1 MGHGVPCRAIVE
13 YAEFRRLRQ
22 NALAMHSVTPIE
34 ENVDRLDVDGRSVY
48 LVGTAH
54 VSPASAALVD
64 RVIREQRPDTV
75 CIELCN
81 SRYETLT
88 NPERW
93 KETDLYSVIRD
104 GRAYVLMAQLALS
117 AFQRK
122 LAREFKIRPGE
133 EMHRAMK
140 AAAATGAEVVLADRE
155 IRTTL
160 KRAWAGAG
168 FGAMVRMV
176 WSLVVSLFDRQTVT
190 AEEVEK
196 LKGNDELAVMLEEFS
211 GALPGVKTALI
222 DERDQYLAA
231 KIREAPGE
239 RVVAVVGAGHVPGI
253 KRMYSDEIDLET
265 LETLPPPKRIFRY
278 IGWGV
283 PVLLFALVAA
293 GFAFSGRETGEQMIM
308 AWILANG
315 IAAAAGTVLA
325 LAHPLTILTAF
336 LAAPLTSLN
345 PTIAAGWVCG
355 LVEAWLRKPRVMDL
369 ERVGDDVSTVPG
381 IWRNRVTRVLL
392 VVILANLGSSL
403 GTFVGVGWILS
414 LFAS

>member
-1 MGHGVPCRAIVE
+1 MGHGAPHRAIVE
-13 YAEFRRLRQ
+13 NAEFGHLRQ
-22 NALAMHSVTPIE
+22 NALPMHAVTPIE
-34 ENVDRLDVDGRSVY
+34 DNVDRLDIDGREIY

-54 VSPASAALVD
+54 VSPASATLVD

-75 CIELCN
+75 CLELCN

-104 GRAYVLMAQLALS
+104 GRAYVLMAQLALA

-133 EMHRAMK
+133 EMHRAMR
-140 AAAATGAEVVLADRE
+140 AATATGAEITLADRE

-176 WSLVVSLFDRQTVT
+176 WSLVASLFNRETVT

-196 LKGNDELAVMLEEFS
+196 LKGSDELALMLEEFS

-231 KIREAPGE
+231 KIRRSPGQ

-253 KRMYSDEIDLET
+253 KRVFSDDIDLAA
-265 LETLPPPKRIFRY
+265 LEELPPPKRIFRI

-283 PVLLFALVAA
+283 PLLLFALVAA
-293 GFAFSGRETGEQMIM
+293 GFAFSGRETGEQMII
-308 AWILANG
+308 AWVLANG
-315 IAAAAGTVLA
+315 IAAAAGTVIA
-325 LAHPLTILTAF
+325 LAHPLTIVTAF

-355 LVEAWLRKPRVMDL
+355 LVEAWLRKPRVLDL
-369 ERVGDDVSTVPG
+369 ERVGEDVSTVAG

-403 GTFVGVGWILS
+403 GTFIGVGWILS
-414 LFAS
+414 LFGG

>member
-1 MGHGVPCRAIVE
+1 
-13 YAEFRRLRQ
+13 
-22 NALAMHSVTPIE
+22 MHAVTPIE
-34 ENVDRLDVDGRSVY
+34 DNVDRLEIDGRSIY

-54 VSPASAALVD
+54 VSPASALLVD
-64 RVIREQRPDTV
+64 RVIRDKRPDTV
-75 CIELCN
+75 CLELCN

-104 GRAYVLMAQLALS
+104 GRAYVLMAQLALA

-133 EMHRAMK
+133 EMHRAMR
-140 AAAATGAEVVLADRE
+140 AATATGAEIVLVDRE

-168 FGAMVRMV
+168 FGSMVRMV
-176 WSLVVSLFDRQTVT
+176 WSLLVSLFNRETVT

-196 LKGNDELAVMLEEFS
+196 LKGNDELTVMLEEFS

-231 KIREAPGE
+231 KIRKAPGQ

-253 KRMYSDEIDLET
+253 KRIFSDDIDLVA
-265 LETLPPPKRIFRY
+265 LEELPPPKPIFRI

-283 PVLLFALVAA
+283 PLLLFALVAA
-293 GFAFSGRETGEQMIM
+293 GFAFSGRETGEQMII
-308 AWILANG
+308 AWVLANG
-315 IAAAAGTVLA
+315 IAAAAGTAIA
-325 LAHPLTILTAF
+325 LAHPVTIVTAF
-336 LAAPLTSLN
+336 VAAPLTSLN

-355 LVEAWLRKPRVMDL
+355 LVEAWLRKPRVLDL

-403 GTFVGVGWILS
+403 GTFIGVGWILS
-414 LFAS
+414 LFGG

>member
-1 MGHGVPCRAIVE
+1 
-13 YAEFRRLRQ
+13 
-22 NALAMHSVTPIE
+22 MHSVTAIE
-34 ENVDRLDVDGRSVY
+34 DNVDRLDIDGRAIYV
-48 LVGTAH
+48 VGTAH
-54 VSPASAALVD
+54 VSPASADLVD
-64 RVIREQRPDTV
+64 RVIRQQRPDTV
-75 CIELCN
+75 CLELCG

-104 GRAYVLMAQLALS
+104 GRAYVLMAQLALA

-140 AAAATGAEVVLADRE
+140 AAKVTGAEVVLADRE

-168 FGAMVRMV
+168 FGAMVKMV
-176 WSLVVSLFDRQTVT
+176 WSLVVSMFSSETVS
-190 AEEVEK
+190 AEDVEK
-196 LKGNDELAVMLEEFS
+196 LKGNDELALMLEEFS

-231 KIREAPGE
+231 KIRQAPGK

-253 KRMYSDEIDLET
+253 KRVFSDDIDLDV
-265 LETLPPPKRIFRY
+265 LEELPPPKPVFKI

-283 PVLLFALVAA
+283 PLVLFALVAA
-293 GFAFSGRETGEQMIM
+293 GFVFSGRETGEQMII
-308 AWILANG
+308 AWVLANG
-315 IAAAAGTVLA
+315 IAAAAGTVIA
-325 LAHPLTILTAF
+325 LAHPITIVTAF

-355 LVEAWLRKPRVMDL
+355 LVEAWLRKPRVIDL
-369 ERVGDDVSTVPG
+369 ERVGDDVSSVPG

-403 GTFVGVGWILS
+403 GTFIGVGWILS
-414 LFAS
+414 LFGG